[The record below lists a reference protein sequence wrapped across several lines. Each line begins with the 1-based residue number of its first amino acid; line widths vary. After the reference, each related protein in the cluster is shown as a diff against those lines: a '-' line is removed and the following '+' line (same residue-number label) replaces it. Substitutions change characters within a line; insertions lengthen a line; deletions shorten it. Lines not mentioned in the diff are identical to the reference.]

1 MIPIPAKGIL
11 LRDFCWDDLPQ
22 YQAVRSDPKF
32 QRFYSEEDSAPEKA
46 KELLEIFI
54 AQSRETPRTKYQLA
68 IVSNTGD
75 LMGSCGIRIET
86 PGHAS
91 IGCEL
96 GRRWHGTGAAR
107 YAAEALLEFGF
118 AKLAVQRIF
127 AETISENKAA
137 IKLCKS
143 VGMSIESER
152 VNDRRFK
159 DQTWTTTILAIRREE
174 WQATLAE
181 NGVRALA
188 AGLNDRS
195 RKL

>member
-1 MIPIPAKGIL
+1 MISISGKGIH
-11 LRDFCWDDLPQ
+11 LRDFRWDDLAQ
-22 YQAVRSDPKF
+22 YQILRSDPKF
-32 QRFYSEEDSAPEKA
+32 QRFYSEEDSAAGKA
-46 KELLEIFI
+46 KELLAMFI
-54 AQSRETPRTKYQLA
+54 SHSRETPRAKYQLA
-68 IVSNTGD
+68 IVTDTGD

-118 AKLAVQRIF
+118 TELGIQRIF

-143 VGMSIESER
+143 VGMNIESER
-152 VNDRRFK
+152 IDDRCFK
-159 DQTWTTTILAIRREE
+159 DRMWTTTILAIKRDE
-174 WQATLAE
+174 WKISQ
-181 NGVRALA
+181 
-188 AGLNDRS
+188 S
-195 RKL
+195 RQK